1 MPDDN
6 TEGLIERAAALLRQP
21 RSHRLEG
28 GSGADSF
35 GSQKAGRH
43 PNHPAGIGLPA
54 PPVPIEA
61 DLQPMPAPSIEH
73 EEWSLRRLLRALS
86 LHKFVM
92 IATGLLIFVI
102 SAVAIFSLTP
112 RYTAVAVVAV
122 GNRAPSIATRIQSD
136 VEGAVVQLSPDAAA
150 VRTQVDYLR
159 SRPVAEAAMDQLN
172 LWKLP
177 EFGPS
182 VQRSGSLA
190 WMRAWIG
197 DAIVRFYG
205 LVSGHSSP
213 GNRDTMA
220 ADRAAANRNA
230 AVDLF
235 LSKLSVDAEP
245 NSQIITVRF
254 EDPSP
259 KLAAAAANAIAD
271 AYIARQI
278 DMASAS
284 AEKATKG
291 LEQAVAALRQR
302 VAQSDQAYEQYRG
315 VFEARDGHDLLTKEN
330 EQATQELTQAE
341 IARGVLEARLA
352 AIRSVAGK
360 SDAATN
366 EITASPVMHSLHE
379 QAAKLETQ
387 LGELS
392 TTLGDANPNIQG
404 LRAAI
409 ARAHGQMRAE
419 VARQTAALE
428 AELKVAEAKEASLRQ
443 RLAASR
449 AGSARASPGQAKL
462 GALKVEA
469 TANHAVLEAFLTRL
483 HEANTTAGLVQHANA
498 EIVARASAP
507 RSPTFPNTKL
517 LLFVAAVASTVAGV
531 AAAIAREK
539 AAPTFRS
546 SEEIE
551 RETGIRTLALV
562 PLIDKPDGPPETALG
577 SPTSLYGEAIRT
589 LYMTL
594 LLRQR
599 LKTFVVTSARAGDGK
614 TTLAASLALIGAKA
628 GRKVLLVDA
637 DLCTAGA
644 TRLFR
649 LKGHDGIAE
658 LITGK
663 RRFAEVVAIGGTTGG
678 TDPNFHFLAAGTSG
692 NLLAARAGLE
702 EVRGLLRGLREEYDL
717 IVVDSP
723 PVLAVSDAMVLS
735 AQADATL
742 FAVRWASTPRA
753 AVKLGLKCL
762 HSSADGSS
770 VGIVL
775 TMVDAR
781 HHSRFG
787 YADSAFYTKDLV
799 AYSHPGKGDV

>member
-6 TEGLIERAAALLRQP
+6 TEGLIERAAALLRQSG
-21 RSHRLEG
+21 SHRLEG
-28 GSGADSF
+28 GSGGDPV
-35 GSQKAGRH
+35 GSQMAGRH
-43 PNHPAGIGLPA
+43 TNHPAGIGLGA
-54 PPVPIEA
+54 RLVPIQA
-61 DLQPMPAPSIEH
+61 DLRPIPAPSIDH
-73 EEWSLRRLLRALS
+73 EEWSLRRLRRALS

-102 SAVAIFSLTP
+102 SAVAIFGLTP

-177 EFGPS
+177 EFDRS

-190 WMRAWIG
+190 GMRAWIG
-197 DAIVRFYG
+197 DAIARFYG
-205 LVSGHSSP
+205 LVFGHSST
-213 GNRDTMA
+213 GNRETA
-220 ADRAAANRNA
+220 AERTAANRNA

-235 LSKLSVDAEP
+235 LSKLSVEAEP

-271 AYIARQI
+271 AYIARQLDI
-278 DMASAS
+278 ASAS

-302 VAQSDQAYEQYRG
+302 VAQSDQAYEGYRG

-330 EQATQELTQAE
+330 EQARQELTHAE

-360 SDAATN
+360 SAAATN
-366 EITASPVMHSLHE
+366 EITASPVMQNLHE

-392 TTLGDANPNIQG
+392 TTLGDANPNIRG
-404 LRAAI
+404 LKAAI

-428 AELKVAEAKEASLRQ
+428 AEVKVAAGKEASLRQ

-449 AGSARASPGQAKL
+449 AGSAQASPGQAKL
-462 GALKVEA
+462 EALKVEA
-469 TANHAVLEAFLTRL
+469 TANRAVLEAFLTRL
-483 HEANTTAGLVQHANA
+483 HEAHTSAKLVQHANA
-498 EIVARASAP
+498 EIVAHASAP
-507 RSPTFPNTKL
+507 RSPTFPNIKL
-517 LLFVAAVASTVAGV
+517 LLVVAAVASTVAGV
-531 AAAIAREK
+531 GAAIARER

-551 RETGIRTLALV
+551 IETGIRTLALV
-562 PLIDKPDGPPETALG
+562 PLIDNPDGPPETSLG
-577 SPTSLYGEAIRT
+577 SPTSLHGEAIRT

-614 TTLAASLALIGAKA
+614 TTLAASLALIGARA

-649 LKGHDGIAE
+649 LNGHDGVAE

-663 RRFAEVVAIGGTTGG
+663 RRFAEVVATGGTTGG

-692 NLLAARAGLE
+692 NLLAARSGLE
-702 EVRGLLRGLREEYDL
+702 EVGGLLRGLREEYDL
-717 IVVDSP
+717 IIVDSP

-781 HHSRFG
+781 NHSRSG

-799 AYSHPGKGDV
+799 AYSHPRGGDV